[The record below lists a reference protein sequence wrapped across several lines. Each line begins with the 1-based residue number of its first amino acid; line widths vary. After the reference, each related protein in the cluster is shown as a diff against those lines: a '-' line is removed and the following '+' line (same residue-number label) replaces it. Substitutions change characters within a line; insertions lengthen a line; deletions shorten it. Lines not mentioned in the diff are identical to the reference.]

1 MFSLQVQSEDI
12 RFMGQPPKDWLGPL
26 NWKYEDTYLNDA
38 SPYVQRV
45 PCADD
50 HVVFP
55 KVRNIIKG
63 RFSFLNQ
70 SGAYWFGVTHIH
82 DLCGCHH

>member
-26 NWKYEDTYLNDA
+26 NWNYEDTYLNDA

-55 KVRNIIKG
+55 KVRNIYNKREILVFKPIKCI
-63 RFSFLNQ
+63 LVWC
-70 SGAYWFGVTHIH
+70 YPYT
-82 DLCGCHH
+82 